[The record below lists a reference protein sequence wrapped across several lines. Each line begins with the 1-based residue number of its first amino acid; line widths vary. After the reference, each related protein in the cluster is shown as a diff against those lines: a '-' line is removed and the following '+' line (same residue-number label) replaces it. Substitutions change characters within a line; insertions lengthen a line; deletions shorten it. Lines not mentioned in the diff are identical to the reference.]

1 MENVKTEMPVR
12 RDMIWDLLF
21 RLSGMALFALLAV
34 AYFTGEEY
42 PHTHVMIGYAIIS
55 LLAAG
60 IFWAIVRP
68 RQSAFPQTLY
78 SPRGIKEQFGNADK
92 LPKALATVFLL
103 MAALPLCAL
112 ILMLLTHTIW
122 GATRIDEMHEVVAYF
137 AVGLVAFYVVMVGI
151 ASIGHVENRVGKLFK
166 GNKPRNEL

>member
-1 MENVKTEMPVR
+1 MKNVKIEAPVR
-12 RDMIWDLLF
+12 LDMIWDLVF
-21 RLSGMALFALLAV
+21 RLSGIALFALLGV

-60 IFWAIVRP
+60 IFWAFVRP
-68 RQSAFPQTLY
+68 RQTAFPRTFY
-78 SPRGIKEQFGNADK
+78 SPRGVKEQFENADK
-92 LPKALATVFLL
+92 LSKTLATVFLL

-137 AVGLVAFYVVMVGI
+137 AVGLVALYVVMVGI
-151 ASIGHVENRVGKLFK
+151 ASLGHVEGRMRKLF
-166 GNKPRNEL
+166 